1 MSISLPH
8 DNNLLNTMEHVG
20 MSEQCSREWSHA
32 RQRKSQLPKNR
43 PSSRILARN
52 VAFVDEY
59 LT

>member
-1 MSISLPH
+1 
-8 DNNLLNTMEHVG
+8 

-59 LT
+59 LTQFCQPFEYKSIVGLR